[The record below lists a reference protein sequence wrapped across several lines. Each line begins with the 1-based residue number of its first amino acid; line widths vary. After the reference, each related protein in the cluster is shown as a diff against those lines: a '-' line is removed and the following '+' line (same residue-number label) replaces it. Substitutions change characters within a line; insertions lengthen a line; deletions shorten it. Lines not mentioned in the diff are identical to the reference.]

1 MLAAQSVIREG
12 GPVIAFTGADQASC
26 AIIGIAGDDSH
37 GIGLCGQVF
46 ALKRGVGVV
55 EVVVIRIM
63 VAFSGRSYLGVM
75 IGDGRDAIDSGMF
88 GQGAIAVVL
97 IGLFGAI
104 GVGNLDRLSTDGVG
118 GVGDLAQNILPADLL
133 AEGVITKFL
142 YAVFT
147 VYSRVGNAGELIEI
161 IIAVFGFVAEGVDG
175 SDWTT
180 AEVIAMNGLVGTVGM
195 SFGLFDQAVGK
206 VVGVIGDQAGGEVM
220 DLGAV
225 AIGVIAILGGLSES
239 IGLF

>member
-1 MLAAQSVIREG
+1 
-12 GPVIAFTGADQASC
+12 
-26 AIIGIAGDDSH
+26 
-37 GIGLCGQVF
+37 
-46 ALKRGVGVV
+46 
-55 EVVVIRIM
+55 M

-175 SDWTT
+175 SDSTT
-180 AEVIAMNGLVGTVGM
+180 AEVIA
-195 SFGLFDQAVGK
+195 D
-206 VVGVIGDQAGGEVM
+206 
-220 DLGAV
+220 
-225 AIGVIAILGGLSES
+225 
-239 IGLF
+239 